1 MDHRYRRP
9 IERIFRTVRP
19 QTSGDLDHLRDR
31 TASILALFVCF
42 NALVT
47 AALFATRHAHVL
59 DVAFGLALAAL
70 AVAFARRPG
79 FSLATSLGLA
89 ALATCS
95 SMIDVSIARSAV
107 QGDWYAYFFLTFA
120 LLVAFADW
128 RPIAFS
134 TILTAF
140 YALMTI
146 GVRPAGA
153 GFAAADDTAVH
164 LSIIVAVAAALAAFS
179 RELGASIDQTRA
191 ALAAREI
198 FEAIVLKGTAG
209 IGVFTGADGSRTL
222 AFANS
227 VLVAQLGFEGD
238 PIGRTTT
245 ELVGPEMTRGL
256 VAKLRG
262 DLNDGDRNS
271 LCVFPWKNDD
281 AERWFEIDAYMVE
294 LASGERS
301 LVAVTT
307 DVTSL
312 RKVEIESARAK
323 LAEETNFAL
332 EREISERRAAEQK
345 LAHAA
350 YHDALTGLPN
360 RTMLAERL
368 ELALRRKPGAGDR
381 APAALFVDL
390 DGFKLVN
397 DSFGHTV
404 ADLLLV
410 GVARRFEACLR
421 GEDTIARVGGDEFV
435 VLLESVSPESAIAI
449 AELLLEELAKP
460 FDVGDREVLLSASI
474 GIAVASEST
483 TTADD
488 LVRDADIAMYRAKT
502 FGKGRYDV
510 FADEM
515 RVRSDHRTRYGLDLK
530 QALRRDEFAVYYQPI
545 VSLVDGSLEGFEALV
560 RWQHPTIGLVPPDE
574 FIAIAEETGSIVE
587 LGAWV
592 LRTACRQLAT
602 WRRSTAS
609 GADLSVSVNVSAKQ
623 LLAGD
628 FARMVIATLDEAEL
642 VPAALHLEITETA
655 VVHETLRVAT
665 ELETLRR
672 TGVSI
677 SLDDFGTGYSSM
689 SYLKAFPIDALKI
702 DRSFVSSH
710 GASIGDPEIVRSLI
724 VLAKSLGLAVVAE
737 GVETPEQEAQLRE
750 LGCTKAQGYL
760 FARPLT
766 TVDATAFISGVSEL
780 NEIA

>member
-1 MDHRYRRP
+1 M
-9 IERIFRTVRP
+9 I
-19 QTSGDLDHLRDR
+19 GDLDTLRDR
-31 TASILALFVCF
+31 AASILALFICF
-42 NALVT
+42 NALII
-47 AALFATRHAHVL
+47 AALFATRHTNL
-59 DVAFGLALAAL
+59 IAFGCA
-70 AVAFARRPG
+70 
-79 FSLATSLGLA
+79 LGLA
-89 ALATCS
+89 GLGIALARPANRSLAANLAMAAAATCS
-95 SMIDVSIARSAV
+95 SLLAVSVAERAV
-107 QGDWYAYFFLTFA
+107 PGDWYAYVFMTFA

-128 RPIAFS
+128 RPLALS

-140 YALMTI
+140 YESMTI
-146 GVRPAGA
+146 GSQPSAR
-153 GFAAADDTAVH
+153 GFAAVDDAAIH
-164 LSIIVAVAAALAAFS
+164 LFIVISVAAALAGFS
-179 RELGASIDQTRA
+179 RELGASIERTRA

-209 IGVFTGADGSRTL
+209 IGVFTGEDGSRTL

-238 PIGRTTT
+238 PIGRTTM

-262 DLNDGDRNS
+262 DLNDGERNS
-271 LCVFPWKNDD
+271 LCVFPWKNDE

-294 LASGERS
+294 LSGGARS
-301 LVAVTT
+301 LVAMTT
-307 DVTSL
+307 DVTAL

-323 LAEETNFAL
+323 LAEEINFAL

-360 RTMLAERL
+360 RALLAERL
-368 ELALRRKPGAGDR
+368 EVALRRKPGPNDR
-381 APAALFVDL
+381 RPAALFVDL

-397 DSFGHTV
+397 DSFGHTI

-435 VLLESVSPESAIAI
+435 IVLESVTSASATAL

-460 FDVGDREVLLSASI
+460 FDIGDRQVLLSASI
-474 GIAVASEST
+474 GIAVASEAT
-483 TTADD
+483 QTADD

-502 FGKGRYDV
+502 FGKGRYDIFV
-510 FADEM
+510 DEM
-515 RVRSDHRTRYGLDLK
+515 RVRSDRRTRYGLDLK
-530 QALRRDEFAVYYQPI
+530 HALREQQFAVYYQPI
-545 VSLVDGSLEGFEALV
+545 VSLVDGSLEGFEALL

-574 FIAIAEETGSIVE
+574 FIPIAEETGSIVD

-592 LRTACRQLAT
+592 LRTACTQLAT

-609 GADLSVSVNVSAKQ
+609 GAALSVSVNVSAKQ

-628 FARMVIATLDEAEL
+628 FAKTVLATLAEAGL
-642 VPAALHLEITETA
+642 AASALHLEITETA
-655 VVHETLRVAT
+655 VVHEPLRVAV
-665 ELETLRR
+665 ELETLRGA
-672 TGVSI
+672 GVSI

-689 SYLKAFPIDALKI
+689 TYLKAFPIDSLKI

-710 GASIGDPEIVRSLI
+710 GASSGDPEIVRSLI

-766 TVDATAFISGVSEL
+766 TIDATSFISGVSSLTES
-780 NEIA
+780 A